1 MNETKF
7 SVSQGATQS
16 PSEDVQ
22 VGSHLRDA
30 GDLSGFPVFPPGTNS
45 LLCKLLTRDIWKK
58 YEFTKDECNFTL
70 KEAIFSGCK
79 NTDSGIGVY
88 AGCH

>member
-58 YEFTKDECNFTL
+58 YEYTKDECNFTF